1 MSETSSAQKMCCHD
15 LLLRYNDLSS
25 PIFKLTLLASAST
38 ADAGMGA

>member
-15 LLLRYNDLSS
+15 LLLRYNDLPSL
-25 PIFKLTLLASAST
+25 IFKLTLFASAST